1 MNAKRRKALA
11 AVIKK
16 LETLDNLQEEIREE
30 LQEVMDEEQD
40 ALDNMPDSL
49 KETERGETMQE
60 NVDNMEAVIGELN
73 LIDVEDLTD
82 QLQQII
88 DG

>member
-16 LETLDNLQEEIREE
+16 LEILDSLREEIQEE
-30 LQEVMDEEQD
+30 LQEVMGAEQD

-49 KETERGETMQE
+49 KETERGELMQE
-60 NVDNMEAVIGELN
+60 NIDNMQDAIGELDI
-73 LIDVEDLTD
+73 IDVEYITD
-82 QLQQII
+82 RLQQII

>member
-16 LETLDNLQEEIREE
+16 LETLDNLREEIREE

-49 KETERGETMQE
+49 KETERGQLMQE
-60 NVDNMEAVIGELN
+60 NIDNMQDVIGELD
-73 LIDVEDLTD
+73 LIDVEDITD
-82 QLQQII
+82 LLQQII